1 MWAILFFL
9 KIGKK
14 SLQLLMNCVIMH
26 IVDSV
31 LVKEWGDPLF
41 GFYYGNLP
49 QHCFS
54 RWAKGFK
61 LFKLSFKAGPM
72 AQAFKVGTSPLGAI
86 LKSKGVVCFW
96 LVTRLQGL
104 QSWCSLR

>member
-1 MWAILFFL
+1 MIFSSMIFLWLFLPVTLILYLAFL

-31 LVKEWGDPLF
+31 LVKEWGNPLF

-54 RWAKGFK
+54 RRVRA
-61 LFKLSFKAGPM
+61 LSY
-72 AQAFKVGTSPLGAI
+72 LN
-86 LKSKGVVCFW
+86 
-96 LVTRLQGL
+96 
-104 QSWCSLR
+104 